1 MSLSVGCFR
10 PLSVVQHGTVRKV
23 PCGKCLSCLNIK
35 SHKYVNLIDCEFAT
49 SDFCYFVTLTYENKY
64 LPLLSVDSVTVNP
77 ALLEDNLSSVY
88 RSKKHRFDSS
98 VLCWSF
104 SPINLRNRKYYK
116 ESHGIRSIVPVDEC
130 PQELLN
136 NPDYFHNK
144 FELRG
149 KYRGFFPYLEYK
161 DVSLFLKRVRKSLNK
176 HNNYDYKKI
185 RFFVCGEYGPVHM
198 RPHWH
203 LLFFFGKDVD
213 SEQLRDC
220 IRSSWQFG
228 SIVCKLSDGGTSN
241 YVSEYSVGTT
251 CNSRLHQIKAFSPT
265 VRHSTCFGEKVFEYK
280 IKKIYELIRVGKVS
294 TVISICGLVKNVTLP
309 RSCEIRLYPRCF
321 NFSHLSHSERLRLY
335 TFGLI
340 CDKFGCYGSRRVAQ
354 SVLESMPYEVEKLCV
369 FLDISFSDVTVDW
382 LARILDCSNRFL
394 ENCRLYD
401 ISYEDMLCNIEI
413 YYCSVE
419 RDSLKSFYRQQQEF
433 LSVYGVENIHQ
444 LVHFYDNFDLPALDV
459 EEYHFNKH
467 ELNDDL
473 SFLFLDSLNILPFF
487 YEMKDFHI
495 EESEMFKES
504 VLYHEHRRR
513 KSLLG
518 KSHRDKNKY
527 SLYESFY

>member
-1 MSLSVGCFR
+1 
-10 PLSVVQHGTVRKV
+10 
-23 PCGKCLSCLNIK
+23 
-35 SHKYVNLIDCEFAT
+35 
-49 SDFCYFVTLTYENKY
+49 
-64 LPLLSVDSVTVNP
+64 
-77 ALLEDNLSSVY
+77 
-88 RSKKHRFDSS
+88 
-98 VLCWSF
+98 
-104 SPINLRNRKYYK
+104 
-116 ESHGIRSIVPVDEC
+116 
-130 PQELLN
+130 
-136 NPDYFHNK
+136 
-144 FELRG
+144 
-149 KYRGFFPYLEYK
+149 
-161 DVSLFLKRVRKSLNK
+161 
-176 HNNYDYKKI
+176 
-185 RFFVCGEYGPVHM
+185 
-198 RPHWH
+198 
-203 LLFFFGKDVD
+203 
-213 SEQLRDC
+213 
-220 IRSSWQFG
+220 
-228 SIVCKLSDGGTSN
+228 
-241 YVSEYSVGTT
+241 
-251 CNSRLHQIKAFSPT
+251 
-265 VRHSTCFGEKVFEYK
+265 
-280 IKKIYELIRVGKVS
+280 
-294 TVISICGLVKNVTLP
+294 
-309 RSCEIRLYPRCF
+309 
-321 NFSHLSHSERLRLY
+321 
-335 TFGLI
+335 
-340 CDKFGCYGSRRVAQ
+340 
-354 SVLESMPYEVEKLCV
+354 MPYEVEKLCV